1 MLRAFLLLFL
11 ILANLSCSGSGEK
24 ASEKTPPAGPDYG
37 SLRRTMVNTQ
47 IIGRGVTDSL
57 VLAAM
62 VEVPR
67 HLFVPPEYRSFAYI
81 DQPLPI
87 GEGQTIS
94 QPYIVALMTELL
106 NMKGGEKVLEIG
118 TGSGYQAAV
127 LSEIADHVYSIEI
140 LEKLATSATRR
151 LDSLGYRNVHVM
163 CGDGYKGWP
172 EKAPFEAIIVT
183 AAPDHIPRPLKE
195 QLEVGGR
202 LVIPVGEVYQ
212 ELMVITR
219 TARGYES
226 KSVIPVRFVPM
237 TGEAQKRKQ
246 NE

>member
-1 MLRAFLLLFL
+1 
-11 ILANLSCSGSGEK
+11 
-24 ASEKTPPAGPDYG
+24 
-37 SLRRTMVNTQ
+37 
-47 IIGRGVTDSL
+47 
-57 VLAAM
+57 
-62 VEVPR
+62 
-67 HLFVPPEYRSFAYI
+67 
-81 DQPLPI
+81 
-87 GEGQTIS
+87 
-94 QPYIVALMTELL
+94 
-106 NMKGGEKVLEIG
+106 KVLEIG

-151 LDSLGYRNVHVM
+151 LDSLGYKNVHVM

>member
-1 MLRAFLLLFL
+1 MLRIFLFL
-11 ILANLSCSGSGEK
+11 FLVLVNLSCSGSGK
-24 ASEKTPPAGPDYG
+24 KTSETKSPAGPDYAF
-37 SLRRTMVNTQ
+37 LRQAMVGTQ
-47 IIGRGVTDSL
+47 IAGRGVTDSL

-62 VEVPR
+62 LKVPR
-67 HLFVPPEYRSFAYI
+67 HLFVPPEYKRHAYA
-81 DQPLPI
+81 DHPLPI
-87 GEGQTIS
+87 GEDQTIS

-106 NMKGGEKVLEIG
+106 NLKGDERVLEIG

-127 LSEIADHVYSIEI
+127 LSEIVREVYSIEI
-140 LEKLATSATRR
+140 LEKLAATAARR
-151 LDSLGYRNVHVM
+151 LDSLGYKNVHVM

-172 EKAPFEAIIVT
+172 EKAPFEAIVVT
-183 AAPDHIPRPLKE
+183 AAPDHVPKPLKE
-195 QLEVGGR
+195 QLKVGGR
-202 LVIPVGEVYQ
+202 LVIPVGEVFQ

-226 KSVIPVRFVPM
+226 RSVIPVRFVPM